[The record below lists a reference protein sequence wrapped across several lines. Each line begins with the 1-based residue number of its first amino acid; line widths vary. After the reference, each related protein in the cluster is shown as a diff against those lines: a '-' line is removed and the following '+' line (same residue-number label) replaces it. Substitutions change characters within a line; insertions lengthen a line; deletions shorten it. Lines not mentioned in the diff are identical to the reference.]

1 MLLDNYY
8 KWRGGIQAYSHLN
21 YGLRDIGLLDMDGNA
36 CYVYFNT
43 TANSSFKSYAFDGT
57 LGMRV
62 GGTAGSISG
71 SDYALSDDITSVFTL
86 RATGSYNEYSTTDG
100 KLTRYVRAM
109 YYNGSDTDQ
118 TIRQIGL
125 TKNVINTRN
134 NTSKPVLFVKYNL
147 ENSITV
153 KSGDSVCLVATLTDS
168 N

>member
-57 LGMRV
+57 LGMKL
-62 GGTAGSISG
+62 GGTATAISG
-71 SDYALSDDITSVFTL
+71 SDYSITDEITSNFTL
-86 RATGSYNEYSTTDG
+86 RATGSYNEYSTMDG

-109 YYNGSDTDQ
+109 YYNSSETDQ
-118 TIRQIGL
+118 TIRQLCL
-125 TKNVINTRN
+125 TKQVINTRN
-134 NTSKPVLFVKYNL
+134 NTSKSVLFAKTNL